1 MTSEYS
7 KVTSICVNIDM
18 WDRFAILCRVMNKTR
33 KEYIATLV
41 EEEFDYV
48 RENDPQAWKLYCE
61 LAKIEGFDVD
71 SQEEEMDSVKE
82 EATELMNEATN

>member
-33 KEYIATLV
+33 KEYI
-41 EEEFDYV
+41 
-48 RENDPQAWKLYCE
+48 
-61 LAKIEGFDVD
+61 
-71 SQEEEMDSVKE
+71 
-82 EATELMNEATN
+82 